1 MKKQKSKLAKF
12 DKRNVN
18 NSFPILSSLLTK
30 EYRVSFTDENAT
42 GSVAQSKS
50 IHDLPKR
57 LEESVKTDT
66 LIKNS
71 VLPELFRLSKKEELI
86 ENCVHS
92 VPEMYSVSDYLN
104 VGKDTAR
111 FNEVTEDQN
120 ENDVNSKDEEPAN
133 TNPEIPG
140 MESDNPKTLLTE
152 EPGELYSC
160 FFIFIFMFFNIIL
173 IEPN

>member
-30 EYRVSFTDENAT
+30 EYGVSFTDKNAT
-42 GSVAQSKS
+42 GSVAQSKL
-50 IHDLPKR
+50 IHDLPKSNR

-71 VLPELFRLSKKEELI
+71 VLPELFRLSKKEELV
-86 ENCVHS
+86 ENCVHF
-92 VPEMYSVSDYLN
+92 VPEMYSMSDYLN

-133 TNPEIPG
+133 TNPDKPG

-152 EPGELYSC
+152 EPGELYSY
-160 FFIFIFMFFNIIL
+160 FL
-173 IEPN
+173 I